1 LMGVDAVYSDWPDRM
16 CDAHRKVFDES

>member
-16 CDAHRKVFDES
+16 CDASRRVFDTA